1 MKKYIKEAFL
11 VVLILLY
18 FKYTQKITNNF
29 ILRYIRDTELLITL
43 SLILPSLVFYIL
55 FIVYD
60 KEKLKSIGNKKDN
73 IKALIFGILYSG
85 ISLLIFKM
93 PYMSTI
99 PLSNKNLVLSIASV
113 GIFIPVAEELV
124 FRGILYNESKK
135 NISING
141 AIFISSIT
149 FALSHGDL
157 FQIFNTFVFAIFL
170 AKMYESTDVIYIS
183 ILAHIGNNLSAIFL
197 EFLTNINV
205 LFFAIPITFAIL
217 FFILL
222 KGGFYEEIF

>member
-11 VVLILLY
+11 IVFILLY
-18 FKYTQKITNNF
+18 FKYIQKITNIF

-43 SLILPSLVFYIL
+43 SLILPSLVFCIL

-60 KEKLKSIGNKKDN
+60 KEKLKNIGNKKDN

-113 GIFIPVAEELV
+113 VIFIPVAEELV

-141 AIFISSIT
+141 AIFISSII
-149 FALSHGDL
+149 FAISHGDL

-170 AKMYESTDVIYIS
+170 TKMYESTDVIYIS